1 MANKSF
7 RKAKKFFNKGNS
19 FVRKGLNNL
28 LLLSTHIDW
37 INIRYYCDSN
47 VVRIYP
53 NNFFHNEIENK
64 PKPFKKHYY
73 TKTVKEFC
81 KEINKGDA
89 HYNISHPNYLE
100 IIKLRI
106 KLFFLWN
113 RITNYKI
120 KILENCT
127 GINLNEYKKYKIW

>member
-1 MANKSF
+1 MVNKSF

-19 FVRKGLNNL
+19 FVRKGLNNSL
-28 LLLSTHIDW
+28 ILSTHIDW

-81 KEINKGDA
+81 KEINK
-89 HYNISHPNYLE
+89 
-100 IIKLRI
+100 
-106 KLFFLWN
+106 
-113 RITNYKI
+113 
-120 KILENCT
+120 
-127 GINLNEYKKYKIW
+127 